1 MSLTKLKK
9 VELQA
14 LAEANDLG
22 FDPDWNKAEL
32 IDELEAAGITTEND
46 DSSAT
51 RESKKERQARL
62 RARG

>member
-9 VELQA
+9 AELQA

-32 IDELEAAGITTEND
+32 IEELEAAGITTEAD

>member
-9 VELQA
+9 AELQA

-32 IDELEAAGITTEND
+32 IEELEAAGVTGEND
-46 DSSAT
+46 GASGT

-62 RARG
+62 RAR